1 MINNNSF
8 NYIPS
13 EKHDECYKSLLTD
26 VYYLYYNIKPNENE
40 MIITI
45 DGNKWNMDKD
55 NLKLNLI
62 SNNDRCFKHE

>member
-8 NYIPS
+8 NYIPLK
-13 EKHDECYKSLLTD
+13 KHDECYKSLLTD